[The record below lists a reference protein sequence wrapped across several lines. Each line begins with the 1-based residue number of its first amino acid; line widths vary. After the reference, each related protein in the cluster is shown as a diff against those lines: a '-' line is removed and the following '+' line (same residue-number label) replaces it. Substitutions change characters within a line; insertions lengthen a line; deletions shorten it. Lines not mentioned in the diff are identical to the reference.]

1 MDTMSS
7 AADKLGRM
15 RRIVQKDDVG
25 CGVACVSML
34 TGQSYAAV
42 RRSMFPTGESIGT
55 KTKDLR
61 KALRTFGCDVGERLN
76 PLRTR
81 HYSKL
86 QFDAILKVW
95 PKKNG
100 TWHWVVW
107 DAGAKRIL
115 DPLEPP
121 YKRIRAISY
130 LRVTRIPR

>member
-1 MDTMSS
+1 
-7 AADKLGRM
+7 M
-15 RRIVQKDDVG
+15 RRIIQKDEVG

-42 RRSMFPTGESIGT
+42 RQSMFPTGECVRTRSR
-55 KTKDLR
+55 DLR
-61 KALRTFGCDVGERLN
+61 KALRTFGYDVGKRLN

-81 HYSKL
+81 HYSNL
-86 QFDAILKVW
+86 EFDAILKVW
-95 PKKNG
+95 PKKDG

-107 DAGAKRIL
+107 DARARRIL

-130 LRVTRIPR
+130 LRVRRITR